1 MHEIINARGH
11 GCAYLTAHSQEQ
23 LPARPWRRVLLRP
36 TYLNLRHCHAGWCC
50 GCCEQIGQPV
60 QHDDQLRVDCARMC
74 VVSWAVGTGLGCER
88 ELGGGTS
95 SLVCESGVEREAVN
109 MDRLGNCARLT
120 AVAWLSTHTTTP
132 VPS

>member
-1 MHEIINARGH
+1 MPARDPMHEIINARGH

-60 QHDDQLRVDCARMC
+60 QHDNQLRVDCARMC

-95 SLVCESGVEREAVN
+95 GL
-109 MDRLGNCARLT
+109 
-120 AVAWLSTHTTTP
+120 
-132 VPS
+132 